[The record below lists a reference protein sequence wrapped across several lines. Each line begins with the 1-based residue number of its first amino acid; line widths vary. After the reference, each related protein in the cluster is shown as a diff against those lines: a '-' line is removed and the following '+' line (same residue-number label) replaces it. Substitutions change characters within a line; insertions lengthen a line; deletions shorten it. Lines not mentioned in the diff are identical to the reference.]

1 MSRRIVLGLLALGA
15 AVPISAKAA
24 EAIVMQTSVESTTE
38 KRIVYPESPRVGQV
52 DEYHGVKVADP
63 YRWLEDLDSQQTR
76 DWVAAENRVT
86 GAYLAAIPERE
97 PIRKRLTELW
107 NYERYSVPARHG
119 GRYFF
124 SRNDGLQNQNVLYR
138 VDALDGEPRLV
149 LDPNTL
155 SADGT
160 VAVTGWSISEDGKR
174 LAYGLSS
181 GGSDWQEW
189 RGGGRARAPAPPP
202 PPHRASA

>member
-76 DWVAAENRVT
+76 DWVAAQNRLT
-86 GAYLAAIPERE
+86 SAYLAAIPERE
-97 PIRKRLTELW
+97 PIRKRLTEPW
-107 NYERYSVPARHG
+107 NYGRYTVPIQHG

-124 SRNDGLQNQNVLYR
+124 TRHDGLQHQNVLYR
-138 VDALDGEPRLV
+138 VGTPGGEPKLV
-149 LDPNTL
+149 LDLNTL
-155 SADGT
+155 SQDGT
-160 VAVTGWSISEDGKR
+160 IAMTVW
-174 LAYGLSS
+174 
-181 GGSDWQEW
+181 
-189 RGGGRARAPAPPP
+189 
-202 PPHRASA
+202 